1 MAESSI
7 PGTPAA
13 GEAAAASAPAPV
25 PAPAAASGP
34 AGPDGGPA
42 ARPRIAP
49 WLLLYTFGR
58 LAIAV
63 ALIALIWLVGLPGFP
78 ALLFGLLLSMP
89 IAYLVLRPVHD
100 RLTEALAAR
109 SVARRTAKEDLR
121 ARLEGG
127 EPAE

>member
-13 GEAAAASAPAPV
+13 EGVAPASTPAPAPV
-25 PAPAAASGP
+25 PAPGP

-63 ALIALIWLVGLPGFP
+63 ALIAVIWLLGLPGFP

-89 IAYLVLRPVHD
+89 VAYLVLRPVRD

-109 SVARRTAKEDLR
+109 NVARRAAKEELR
-121 ARLEGG
+121 TRLEGTG
-127 EPAE
+127 TPE